1 MFFNIKKL
9 REIALEKT
17 TNLVNNQDFLYID
30 KGGKVLAVA
39 HADTVFKDSELFFL
53 YEPRKNI
60 VFSPGLDDRL
70 GVYILLE
77 VLKNVDIDILI
88 TTGEESMNSSA
99 KLFFPPKTYHWM
111 VEFDREDDDIATY
124 QYQWDEKFLRKY
136 FPAVNY
142 GSYSDIVDLEHLGCL
157 GLNIGIGYYYKHR
170 INCYALLSET
180 ERAIKR
186 FLKFFEE
193 NKNRRFK
200 HKPSPPPP
208 LKKVSKNNYKYSKYW
223 LSPSFYEESGGKN
236 FCPFCGAEITEEE
249 ELIYEQ
255 YRMCASCAFG

>member
-17 TNLVNNQDFLYID
+17 SNLVNNQDYLYID

-39 HADTVFKDSELFFL
+39 HADTVFKDDELFFL
-53 YEPRKNI
+53 YEQRKNI

-77 VLKNVDIDILI
+77 VLKNADIDILI

-99 KLFFPPKTYHWM
+99 NLFFPSKSYNWM
-111 VEFDREDDDIATY
+111 VEFDRVGNDIVTY
-124 QYQWDEKFLRKY
+124 QYEWDREFLRKY
-136 FPAVNY
+136 FPIINY
-142 GSYSDIVDLEHLGCL
+142 GSYSDIVDLEHLRCL
-157 GLNIGIGYYYKHR
+157 GLNIGIGYYSNHR

-186 FLKFFEE
+186 FFKFFEE

-200 HKPSPPPP
+200 HKPSPLP
-208 LKKVSKNNYKYSKYW
+208 LKKVWRDDDYRYKYY
-223 LSPSFYEESGGKN
+223 LPPSTYKENNKKN
-236 FCPFCGAEITEEE
+236 FCPFCGAEITGEE
-249 ELIYEQ
+249 ELIYEK
-255 YRMCASCAFG
+255 YRMCYSCAFG